1 MDTNNEENYI
11 INVELN
17 NDNIESKS
25 NIYIDP
31 LDSIQSDK
39 NFEFIN
45 DHEVI
50 NINHNITKLSQTFDN
65 NIENQSD
72 ENNIDERGTPL
83 ENRKTLREH
92 RTFLKVMEIMST
104 KFGYHDGK
112 LSTALDTISIYLKG
126 QKILYLESKAYCE
139 FYLYRLIMPA
149 IIISSL
155 SSVISGVFN
164 DNSTASKIVAG
175 ATAINALILSLINYF
190 KLDAKAEAHKMTA
203 YSFDQLISECEFTS
217 GKILLSNIKSKN
229 PNEKETSKENENNN
243 TPYKGIKYDIVYI
256 QNFITDIEKK
266 VKEIKEKNQFIIP
279 EKIRYRYPTIYN
291 KNIFMEVKKMNID
304 EMKFCNQLKVI
315 CNEEIDYENKIIRG
329 ERTPE
334 IYNKRKYYYILKNKK
349 IDEILEYRKKVT
361 DYDIGIMKELTNIK
375 YKKSGWFFY

>member
-17 NDNIESKS
+17 NDNIQS

-31 LDSIQSDK
+31 LDSIQSDN
-39 NFEFIN
+39 NFEPIN
-45 DHEVI
+45 DDEI
-50 NINHNITKLSQTFDN
+50 NNINHNITKLSQTFDN

-92 RTFLKVMEIMST
+92 RTFLKIMEIMST

>member
-1 MDTNNEENYI
+1 MDTNNAENYI

-17 NDNIESKS
+17 NDNIES

-31 LDSIQSDK
+31 LDSIQSDN
-39 NFEFIN
+39 NFESIN
-45 DHEVI
+45 DHEII

-92 RTFLKVMEIMST
+92 RTFLKIMEIMST